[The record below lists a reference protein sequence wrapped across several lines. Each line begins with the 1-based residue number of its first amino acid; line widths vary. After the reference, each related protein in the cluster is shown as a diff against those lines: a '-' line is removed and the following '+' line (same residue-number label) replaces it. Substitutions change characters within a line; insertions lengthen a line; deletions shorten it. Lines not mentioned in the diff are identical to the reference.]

1 MPTQALQGAKLS
13 RYGVCKHAEK
23 VQDSLSGTST
33 RAMVTQYDHVLLQP
47 LDDRDI
53 YFGVG
58 DDIVADGNKQSVSS
72 CAVIQSPRDDQRE
85 PVEPLCAGA

>member
-1 MPTQALQGAKLS
+1 MLQGAKLS
-13 RYGVCKHAEK
+13 RDGVCKHAGK

-33 RAMVTQYDHVLLQP
+33 RAMVTQYDRVLWQL
-47 LDDRDI
+47 LDDHDV

-58 DDIVADGNKQSVSS
+58 DDIVANGNKESMSN

-85 PVEPLCAGA
+85 TVEPLCTGA